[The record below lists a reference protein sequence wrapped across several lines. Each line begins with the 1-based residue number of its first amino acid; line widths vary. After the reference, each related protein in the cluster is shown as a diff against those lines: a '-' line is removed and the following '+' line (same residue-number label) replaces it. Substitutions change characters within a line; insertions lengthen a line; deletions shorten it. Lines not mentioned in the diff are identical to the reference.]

1 MIENLSDA
9 LVLFLNVYN
18 MIALAGGIAIGV
30 IVGAIP
36 GMTGTM
42 AVTLALPF
50 TFYMAPV
57 PSILLLVA
65 LYKGSTYGGSVSAIL
80 IKTPGTA
87 SAACTALDGY
97 PLAQQG
103 KGGKALNMALYSSV
117 IGDFLSNISLIF
129 FAAPLALLALHIG
142 PPEFFMLM
150 VFALTTVA
158 GVSGNSL
165 LLGMVSA
172 ALGLLLAT
180 VGEDLYGS
188 FRFAFVPDMQAG
200 LSIAPVLIGL
210 FALPELIKLVVLRAA
225 NKDEAAPL
233 GAQHVTRDEFMG
245 SLRSILK
252 GSVIG
257 SILGAIPGI
266 GPSSAAFFS
275 YGEAQRS
282 SKNGANFGKGE
293 LEGIAASESANN
305 GACGA
310 TMIPLLALGVPGDVI
325 TGVMLGAFMIQGLT
339 PGPLLF
345 QTNMH
350 EIYMLFIGM
359 LVSSVLLFFAG
370 KVTMRMFT
378 KVALIPQTLLTPLV
392 LLLCIF
398 GIYSIASSTF
408 DVAVLLVMGLVG
420 FGMFLLNIP
429 AAPFLIA
436 FILGPMIEE
445 NLRRALAISRGDP
458 AVLLSSPITWVF
470 AVLIILV
477 LGLTVRR
484 EFLKSKERRVQQ

>member
-1 MIENLSDA
+1 M
-9 LVLFLNVYN
+9 
-18 MIALAGGIAIGV
+18 
-30 IVGAIP
+30 
-36 GMTGTM
+36 
-42 AVTLALPF
+42 
-50 TFYMAPV
+50 
-57 PSILLLVA
+57 
-65 LYKGSTYGGSVSAIL
+65 
-80 IKTPGTA
+80 
-87 SAACTALDGY
+87 
-97 PLAQQG
+97 
-103 KGGKALNMALYSSV
+103 
-117 IGDFLSNISLIF
+117 
-129 FAAPLALLALHIG
+129 
-142 PPEFFMLM
+142 
-150 VFALTTVA
+150 
-158 GVSGNSL
+158 
-165 LLGMVSA
+165 
-172 ALGLLLAT
+172 
-180 VGEDLYGS
+180 
-188 FRFAFVPDMQAG
+188 
-200 LSIAPVLIGL
+200 
-210 FALPELIKLVVLRAA
+210 VLRAA

-245 SLRSILK
+245 SLRSIFK

>member
-1 MIENLSDA
+1 
-9 LVLFLNVYN
+9 
-18 MIALAGGIAIGV
+18 
-30 IVGAIP
+30 
-36 GMTGTM
+36 
-42 AVTLALPF
+42 
-50 TFYMAPV
+50 
-57 PSILLLVA
+57 
-65 LYKGSTYGGSVSAIL
+65 
-80 IKTPGTA
+80 
-87 SAACTALDGY
+87 
-97 PLAQQG
+97 
-103 KGGKALNMALYSSV
+103 MALYSSV

-150 VFALTTVA
+150 LFALTTVA

-210 FALPELIKLVVLRAA
+210 FALPELIKLVVMRAA
-225 NKDEAAPL
+225 KTDEAAPL

-252 GSVIG
+252 GSAIG

-282 SKNGANFGKGE
+282 SKNSANFGKGE

-470 AVLIILV
+470 AVLIIFV

>member
-1 MIENLSDA
+1 
-9 LVLFLNVYN
+9 
-18 MIALAGGIAIGV
+18 
-30 IVGAIP
+30 
-36 GMTGTM
+36 
-42 AVTLALPF
+42 
-50 TFYMAPV
+50 
-57 PSILLLVA
+57 
-65 LYKGSTYGGSVSAIL
+65 
-80 IKTPGTA
+80 
-87 SAACTALDGY
+87 
-97 PLAQQG
+97 
-103 KGGKALNMALYSSV
+103 
-117 IGDFLSNISLIF
+117 
-129 FAAPLALLALHIG
+129 
-142 PPEFFMLM
+142 
-150 VFALTTVA
+150 
-158 GVSGNSL
+158 
-165 LLGMVSA
+165 
-172 ALGLLLAT
+172 
-180 VGEDLYGS
+180 
-188 FRFAFVPDMQAG
+188 
-200 LSIAPVLIGL
+200 
-210 FALPELIKLVVLRAA
+210 
-225 NKDEAAPL
+225 
-233 GAQHVTRDEFMG
+233 
-245 SLRSILK
+245 
-252 GSVIG
+252 
-257 SILGAIPGI
+257 
-266 GPSSAAFFS
+266 
-275 YGEAQRS
+275 
-282 SKNGANFGKGE
+282 
-293 LEGIAASESANN
+293 
-305 GACGA
+305 
-310 TMIPLLALGVPGDVI
+310 MIPLLALGVPGDVI

-392 LLLCIF
+392 LLLCVF